1 MKQLLS
7 KKIGL
12 IFIIVQFLITIG
24 LIGLVLYVDML
35 PTKYLLPAA
44 LILIFILLYTFFS
57 QMSKRLYILGR
68 VLSGIFCVV
77 MVIGAGYVEGIF
89 YY

>member
-35 PTKYLLPAA
+35 PTKYLLPANG
-44 LILIFILLYTFFS
+44 S
-57 QMSKRLYILGR
+57 
-68 VLSGIFCVV
+68 
-77 MVIGAGYVEGIF
+77 
-89 YY
+89 